1 LVIKTIFCQKN
12 VTSSL
17 EEFNYQA
24 NDISNSTCNYCDF
37 VEEDG
42 ISKRELVLAILMP
55 ICALL
60 LIIGLVAIFMSKG
73 RKRKTKRI
81 QSQLS
86 IASKKQSIVS
96 LSSDTSFNDSSN
108 NFKNSSFGNFDTI
121 FEETVENSPK
131 IEIIN
136 EENDETKGK
145 DSQDSKS
152 INSNDSTNSSYLE
165 MTMRI

>member
-1 LVIKTIFCQKN
+1 LVNKAIFCQKN
-12 VTSSL
+12 STSK
-17 EEFNYQA
+17 FNHQA
-24 NDISNSTCNYCDF
+24 NDNSNSTCKYCDF
-37 VEEDG
+37 EEEDG

-60 LIIGLVAIFMSKG
+60 LIIGLAAIFMSKG

-96 LSSDTSFNDSSN
+96 FSSDTSFNDSSN
-108 NFKNSSFGNFDTI
+108 NFKNASFGNFDTI
-121 FEETVENSPK
+121 LEETLENSPN

-136 EENDETKGK
+136 EENEETNGK

-152 INSNDSTNSSYLE
+152 IKSSDSTNSSYLE